1 MIRSFWALTRVN
13 PGFAAPDT
21 VQTFRVG
28 IPEADVRDPEQVL
41 RTKEAILRR
50 IQAIPGV
57 TAAGVTTSVPMDDAR
72 WSDPI
77 FADDRA
83 YAAGELP
90 AVRRFKFIS
99 PEYVGTLRIPLVAG
113 RLFEWSEVYKR
124 IPSPPQI
131 ACTST

>member
-1 MIRSFWALTRVN
+1 
-13 PGFAAPDT
+13 
-21 VQTFRVG
+21 QTFRVG

-90 AVRRFKFIS
+90 AVRRVTVVS
-99 PEYVGTLRIPLVAG
+99 RPAGPAGGIP
-113 RLFEWSEVYKR
+113 
-124 IPSPPQI
+124 PP
-131 ACTST
+131 ARRPFARGAA